1 MNFKHICYFCIRKK
15 IQDMFIEK
23 DKKKHFLFCAVI
35 AVIAAITA
43 RLLGAIVID
52 AACYGFFISCGV
64 GVLKEAIWDELM
76 KKGTED
82 EIDWVADVFGA
93 TAGSF
98 VSSILLWLI
107 NIVFT

>member
-1 MNFKHICYFCIRKK
+1 MS
-15 IQDMFIEK
+15 IEK
-23 DKKKHFLFCAVI
+23 DKEKHFLFCAVI
-35 AVIAAITA
+35 AVIAAIVS
-43 RLLGAIVID
+43 RLLGAIAVD

-82 EIDWVADVFGA
+82 EIDWVADALGA
-93 TAGSF
+93 LSGSVVAGL
-98 VSSILLWLI
+98 LLWLV

>member
-1 MNFKHICYFCIRKK
+1 MG
-15 IQDMFIEK
+15 IEK

-35 AVIAAITA
+35 AIISSIVI
-43 RLLGAIVID
+43 RMFGAIVID

-82 EIDWVADVFGA
+82 EIDWVADALGA
-93 TAGSF
+93 LSGSV
-98 VSSILLWLI
+98 VSGLLLWLI